1 MKPIDAPA
9 KQSWDSAVEA
19 VQDAIELEKTV
30 NQVLFWQSIEV
41 DMLFHN
47 YYKLSIS
54 QSLLLLHSG
63 SGEDGD
69 PHLCDFLETHYL
81 DEQVKAVKELSD
93 LLTKMK
99 RAGEGVGIH
108 IIDKELEEKS

>member
-30 NQVLFWQSIEV
+30 NQVLFWQSIVV